1 MSDCSVLHLVD
12 RLADVLLIRASAES
26 TKARMKRLRN
36 EERPVS
42 PIEDDYTARLVE
54 MGRIGRE
61 NDAMRIAA
69 EKSRVENIIKAN
81 PINEANAQAF
91 YQKHSAWLIAVG
103 SAIEAKKPI
112 PKYQHKPPWLLQY
125 ELSKED
131 KLAEEYYAKE
141 HQWMLACLSARRN
154 GGQDPPPPIKSEDIL
169 QMEEDQNRIEN
180 ENENAHLRSVPSAN
194 VFHPPSR

>member
-36 EERPVS
+36 GERPVS

-54 MGRIGRE
+54 MGRKGRE

-69 EKSRVENIIKAN
+69 EESRVENIIKAN
-81 PINEANAQAF
+81 PRNEANAQAF
-91 YQKHSAWLIAVG
+91 YKKHSAWLIAVG
-103 SAIEAKKPI
+103 AAIKAKEPI

-131 KLAEEYYAKE
+131 KLAEEYYAKDN
-141 HQWMLACLSARRN
+141 QWKLDFIQANNSGRH
-154 GGQDPPPPIKSEDIL
+154 PPSRPIKSEDIL
-169 QMEEDQNRIEN
+169 QMEEDQNTIEN
-180 ENENAHLRSVPSAN
+180 ENENAHLRSVPSAHG
-194 VFHPPSR
+194 FHPPWR